1 MYKQVSGYRIF
12 PQKIMLSEYDNLD
25 LYQIFINVC
34 QVSERVVRLCD
45 YISITV
51 RQEVFEDGR

>member
-1 MYKQVSGYRIF
+1 M
-12 PQKIMLSEYDNLD
+12 QKTLSEYDNLD

-45 YISITV
+45 YISRDHRAPRGV
-51 RQEVFEDGR
+51 

>member
-1 MYKQVSGYRIF
+1 M
-12 PQKIMLSEYDNLD
+12 QKTLSEYDDLD
-25 LYQIFINVC
+25 LYQAFINVC

-45 YISITV
+45 YISIIL